1 MAKKDILLD
10 FFFTFSGEEIYHAF
24 GNTVG
29 LDVLK
34 NSRIKADI
42 QLSCNS
48 GNKERSDEK
57 VASAKRAIRKLMEDG
72 ERISVPQLM
81 KMTGLS
87 RGFFYKN
94 AIVRAEID
102 RAMEQ
107 QAGTVDP
114 RRSILDQAMDSRI
127 ELLQQQIAELKRE
140 NAILL
145 IENQRL
151 QKALNKKSLN
161 IIKNL

>member
-1 MAKKDILLD
+1 MNMSKYDRMIE
-10 FFFTFSGEEIYHAF
+10 T
-24 GNTVG
+24 
-29 LDVLK
+29 
-34 NSRIKADI
+34 
-42 QLSCNS
+42 
-48 GNKERSDEK
+48 NKERSDEK
-57 VASAKRAIRKLMEDG
+57 VASAKRAVRKLMEDG

-140 NAILL
+140 NAKLL
-145 IENQRL
+145 AENQRL

>member
-1 MAKKDILLD
+1 MSKYDRMI
-10 FFFTFSGEEIYHAF
+10 EI
-24 GNTVG
+24 
-29 LDVLK
+29 
-34 NSRIKADI
+34 
-42 QLSCNS
+42 
-48 GNKERSDEK
+48 NKERSDEK
-57 VASAKRAIRKLMEDG
+57 IASAKRAIRKLMENG

-102 RAMEQ
+102 RAIEQ

-114 RRSILDQAMDSRI
+114 RRSILDQAMDSQI
-127 ELLQQQIAELKRE
+127 ELLRQQVAELKRE
-140 NAILL
+140 NAKLL
-145 IENQRL
+145 TENQRL

>member
-1 MAKKDILLD
+1 MSKYDRMIE
-10 FFFTFSGEEIYHAF
+10 T
-24 GNTVG
+24 
-29 LDVLK
+29 
-34 NSRIKADI
+34 
-42 QLSCNS
+42 
-48 GNKERSDEK
+48 NKERSDEK

-102 RAMEQ
+102 RAIGQ
-107 QAGTVDP
+107 QAGTVDS

-140 NAILL
+140 NAKLL
-145 IENQRL
+145 GENQRL

>member
-1 MAKKDILLD
+1 MNMSKYDRMIE
-10 FFFTFSGEEIYHAF
+10 T
-24 GNTVG
+24 
-29 LDVLK
+29 
-34 NSRIKADI
+34 
-42 QLSCNS
+42 
-48 GNKERSDEK
+48 NKERSDEK

-114 RRSILDQAMDSRI
+114 RRSILDQAMDNRI
-127 ELLQQQIAELKRE
+127 DLLQQQIAELKRE
-140 NAILL
+140 NAKLL
-145 IENQRL
+145 AENQRL

>member
-1 MAKKDILLD
+1 MNMSKYDRMIE
-10 FFFTFSGEEIYHAF
+10 T
-24 GNTVG
+24 
-29 LDVLK
+29 
-34 NSRIKADI
+34 
-42 QLSCNS
+42 
-48 GNKERSDEK
+48 NKERSDEK
-57 VASAKRAIRKLMEDG
+57 VASAKRAIRKLMENG

-102 RAMEQ
+102 RAMKQ

-140 NAILL
+140 NAKLL
-145 IENQRL
+145 AENQRL

>member
-1 MAKKDILLD
+1 MNMSKYDRMIE
-10 FFFTFSGEEIYHAF
+10 T
-24 GNTVG
+24 
-29 LDVLK
+29 
-34 NSRIKADI
+34 
-42 QLSCNS
+42 
-48 GNKERSDEK
+48 NKERSDEK
-57 VASAKRAIRKLMEDG
+57 VASAKRAIRKLMENG

-140 NAILL
+140 NAKLL
-145 IENQRL
+145 TENQRL